1 MSALTH
7 ELLFEVIAS
16 NYLLKAVMMAILLMV
31 MAVWLIVLQLRL
43 DGIVIQQMMYNPP
56 VALLVVMD

>member
-7 ELLFEVIAS
+7 ELLFEVIAL
-16 NYLLKAVMMAILLMV
+16 NYLLKAVMTAILLMA